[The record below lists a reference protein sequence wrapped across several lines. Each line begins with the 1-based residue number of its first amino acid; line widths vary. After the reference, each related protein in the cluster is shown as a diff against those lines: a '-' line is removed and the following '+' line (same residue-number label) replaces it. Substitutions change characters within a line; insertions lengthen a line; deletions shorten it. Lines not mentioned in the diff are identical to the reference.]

1 MDADLSTTTTTE
13 PTHEQLR
20 QQLIGTRDRL
30 LRELADA
37 AQQRQAENAF
47 PIHTGD
53 VPDAGDSSV
62 ATAQADIRNAQIG
75 RDVVELRQ
83 VDAALGR
90 IEEGTYG
97 FCMDCGQDIPAA
109 RLQATPSAE
118 RCILCQ
124 TARERQYADNG
135 LVAVTRKV

>member
-1 MDADLSTTTTTE
+1 MDADLSTTIE
-13 PTHEQLR
+13 PTHDQLR
-20 QQLIGTRDRL
+20 QQLIDTRDRL
-30 LRELADA
+30 VRELADA
-37 AQQRQAENAF
+37 AQRRQSENAY
-47 PIHTGD
+47 PVHTGD

-62 ATAQADIRNAQIG
+62 ATEQADIRNAQIG

-83 VDAALGR
+83 VEAALGR
-90 IEEGTYG
+90 LEEGTYG